1 MYDRRF
7 SHLWE
12 TVGELEP
19 SEVINREIELS
30 SLILTWTNNPQ
41 HFIVERRQLLTDVI
55 LLPSNIITE
64 YLTNNRRND
73 DCREKNL
80 FERKV
85 GKQVEPCLVS
95 WMSYVEYVEMEPSD
109 GFMTKLLNI
118 WESSSMRVTL
128 KQAGPGW
135 AS

>member
-1 MYDRRF
+1 M
-7 SHLWE
+7 
-12 TVGELEP
+12 
-19 SEVINREIELS
+19 
-30 SLILTWTNNPQ
+30 
-41 HFIVERRQLLTDVI
+41 IVEKKI
-55 LLPSNIITE
+55 
-64 YLTNNRRND
+64 YLKERLEN
-73 DCREKNL
+73 K
-80 FERKV
+80 FEA
-85 GKQVEPCLVS
+85 CLVS

>member
-1 MYDRRF
+1 M
-7 SHLWE
+7 
-12 TVGELEP
+12 
-19 SEVINREIELS
+19 
-30 SLILTWTNNPQ
+30 
-41 HFIVERRQLLTDVI
+41 ERRQLLTDVI

-85 GKQVEPCLVS
+85 GKQVEACLVS

-118 WESSSMRVTL
+118 
-128 KQAGPGW
+128 
-135 AS
+135 